1 MLAFE
6 AMLEEAF
13 GVGGLEEKTANEV
26 LAYTWEIHV
35 RGRGS
40 VLIQSIACSCTLAF
54 LRSVFYPAPL
64 TRQQAPRHA
73 STVQHQGQQSRLEPN
88 GKRLV

>member
-26 LAYTWEIHV
+26 LAYTWEMHV
-35 RGRGS
+35 WGRGS
-40 VLIQSIACSCTLAF
+40 VLT
-54 LRSVFYPAPL
+54 
-64 TRQQAPRHA
+64 H
-73 STVQHQGQQSRLEPN
+73 
-88 GKRLV
+88 